1 MLTHM
6 HFAQHVDLRRL
17 TRALCL
23 IAAVAGSALA
33 GEQPHEEFVCT
44 SSSSTRIVS
53 IFNRDE
59 SAGDRKIAGCR
70 VDYKKDGSTK
80 TMWSSTTETAFCVA
94 KALELV
100 AKLRDGNF
108 VCKPHSVESPDDADA
123 REGPATNKPVQPS
136 VTH

>member
-1 MLTHM
+1 MLTPM
-6 HFAQHVDLRRL
+6 RSTRYGELKRL

-23 IAAVAGSALA
+23 IAAVAGNALA
-33 GEQPHEEFVCT
+33 QEPPHEEFICT
-44 SSSSTRIVS
+44 SGSSTRIVS

-59 SAGDRKIAGCR
+59 TAGDQKIAGCR
-70 VDYKKDGSTK
+70 VDYQKDGATK

-94 KALELV
+94 KALALV

-108 VCKPHSVESPDDADA
+108 VCKPHTVETPDEPEP
-123 REGPATNKPVQPS
+123 REGPATNKPIQPS